1 VSEGRCVDKGEGRMV
16 GLLKTEVEVEAE
28 WRSAPRA
35 RERTAVRRRGDWR
48 RRDSAGRDR
57 TAIVPYL
64 RVGGWLDVGED
75 NRFRSLREDFV
86 LSEVS
91 SIVVQSRVRS
101 DKRDRSPQLRPSDDI
116 SNCRGGN
123 PTPRGTEYSTSVLR
137 DYCSYIHSSTV
148 YHIING
154 TIQCS
159 MNKSTDHI

>member
-35 RERTAVRRRGDWR
+35 RERTAVMRRGDWR

-101 DKRDRSPQLRPSDDI
+101 DKRDRSPQLKPSDDI
-116 SNCRGGN
+116 SSRHFGEVSGDQLADEFRQR
-123 PTPRGTEYSTSVLR
+123 PIAEAARPYSVITARTSIPLL
-137 DYCSYIHSSTV
+137 S
-148 YHIING
+148 II
-154 TIQCS
+154 S
-159 MNKSTDHI
+159 